1 MHKATDIFGEWAKE
15 GKDIGMEKG
24 HAIAVN
30 EMISFALEE
39 RQNIGKPF
47 SFLDLG
53 CGNGWVVRRLGKN
66 PLCKKAIGIDGA
78 KPMIANAESKG
89 GDVEYILA
97 DINTFKPLQKYDLI
111 HSMEVLYYLEDP
123 EEVVK
128 NISETWLNK
137 EGRLIVGLDHY
148 FENTASH
155 SWQEQV
161 GTRMLMHKTEEWV
174 NAFKVTEL
182 NDIQSWYSN
191 KNQDWPGTLVI
202 TGKK

>member
-1 MHKATDIFGEWAKE
+1 
-15 GKDIGMEKG
+15 
-24 HAIAVN
+24 
-30 EMISFALEE
+30 
-39 RQNIGKPF
+39 
-47 SFLDLG
+47 
-53 CGNGWVVRRLGKN
+53 
-66 PLCKKAIGIDGA
+66 
-78 KPMIANAESKG
+78 
-89 GDVEYILA
+89 
-97 DINTFKPLQKYDLI
+97 
-111 HSMEVLYYLEDP
+111 LYYLEDP

-161 GTRMLMHKTEEWV
+161 GTRMLMHKAEEWV

-182 NDIQSWYSN
+182 NDIESWYSN